1 MSGNRDPHDPG
12 FSGRTE
18 PTLGDVD
25 HLDKPRPAAESS
37 DGLPRMNIEPGYRR
51 NGPSGKNK
59 NKNKRKGG
67 PGWLVPLLVVLIA
80 LIAGGLWFNQSRLR
94 GLVPRTDYDDVLHRA
109 QVALQQ
115 GHLDGTDGTSARELF
130 EAARALEPDD
140 DSARQGLNDVG
151 RAEVARADAALQA
164 GHLDE
169 AQQALTNARELLGGG
184 SDVDRLTQAIA
195 KAQVSSGQTTT
206 LIEQAQ
212 QALSNGKIDGPDGAG
227 ALYQRALAAD
237 PDNAVAQHGLDQVG
251 DALAAQIQKSLDA
264 SDVAAASAGI
274 DHLSSL
280 RPNYS
285 QLPTLR
291 ASLSA
296 LQAQASGTLNDAINQ
311 GNDALRAGRVA
322 GDGNDTALAH
332 FKAALAIDPNNA
344 EAKAGLGQVAEALIV
359 QANAAVDSG
368 DTDQAKQLLAA
379 AANLTPKSA
388 DLVAARARLT
398 GQSANAGAADDNSD
412 DNAAP
417 TVSNLTPQQQAQVAS
432 MVQRAQI
439 AAARGNIM
447 SPPGDCAYDL
457 YRGALSVDG
466 NNQAALAGLQG
477 LPGLVQQQFNQA
489 LSSGNLSKAANL
501 LDALDNLSPGDTSLL
516 QSRQR
521 LADAWFDQAEQQ
533 LDSGDRGN
541 AVMSLQQGMK
551 LMPNDQRAQQLNARL
566 QGGG

>member
-18 PTLGDVD
+18 PKLGDLD
-25 HLDKPRPAAESS
+25 HLDKPRPPAEPS

-51 NGPSGKNK
+51 SGPPSKNR
-59 NKNKRKGG
+59 NKNKRGG
-67 PGWLVPLLVVLIA
+67 HGWWVPLLVVLVV
-80 LIAGGLWFNQSRLR
+80 LIAGGLWFNQNSLR

-109 QVALQQ
+109 QTALQQ

-130 EAARALEPDD
+130 EAARALEPDN

-151 RAEVARADAALQA
+151 RAEIARADAALQA

-206 LIEQAQ
+206 VIEQAQ
-212 QALSNGKIDGPDGAG
+212 QALSDGKIDGPDGAG

-237 PDNAVAQHGLDQVG
+237 PDNAVARHGLDQVG

-280 RPNYS
+280 LPNYS

-296 LQAQASGTLNDAINQ
+296 LQAQASGALTDAINQ

-332 FKAALAIDPNNA
+332 YKAALAIDPNNA
-344 EAKAGLGQVAEALIV
+344 QAKAGLGQVAEALIV
-359 QANAAVDSG
+359 QANAAIDSG
-368 DTDQAKQLLAA
+368 DADQAKQLLAA
-379 AANLTPKSA
+379 ASDLTPKSA
-388 DLVAARARLT
+388 DLIAARARLS
-398 GQSANAGAADDNSD
+398 GQAANAGADNTGS
-412 DNAAP
+412 DNAAS
-417 TVSNLTPQQQAQVAS
+417 TVSNLTPQQQVQVAN
-432 MVQRAQI
+432 MVQRAQV

-457 YRGALSVDG
+457 YRGALSIDG
-466 NNQAALAGLQG
+466 NNQAALTGLQE

-489 LSSGNLSKAANL
+489 VSSGNLSKAANL
-501 LDALDNLSPGDTSLL
+501 LDALDNLSPGDTGLL

-541 AVMSLQQGMK
+541 AVMSLQQGRK
-551 LMPNDQRAQQLNARL
+551 LMPNDQRAQQLSARL

>member
-18 PTLGDVD
+18 PKLGDLD
-25 HLDKPRPAAESS
+25 HLDKPRPAAEPN
-37 DGLPRMNIEPGYRR
+37 DGLPRMKIEPGYRR
-51 NGPSGKNK
+51 SGPPSKNR
-59 NKNKRKGG
+59 NKNKRGG

-80 LIAGGLWFNQSRLR
+80 LIAGGLWFNQGRLQ

-130 EAARALEPDD
+130 EAARALEPDN

-151 RAEVARADAALQA
+151 RAEIARADAALQA

-195 KAQVSSGQTTT
+195 KAQVSSGQNTT

-212 QALSNGKIDGPDGAG
+212 QALSDGKIDGPDGAG

-280 RPNYS
+280 LPNYS

-296 LQAQASGTLNDAINQ
+296 LQAQASGALTDAINQ

-332 FKAALAIDPNNA
+332 YKAALAIDPNNA
-344 EAKAGLGQVAEALIV
+344 QAKAGLGQVAEALIV
-359 QANAAVDSG
+359 QANAAIDSG

-379 AANLTPKSA
+379 AADLTPKSA
-388 DLVAARARLT
+388 DLVAARARLS
-398 GQSANAGAADDNSD
+398 GQSANAGADDTGSGN
-412 DNAAP
+412 DNVAP
-417 TVSNLTPQQQAQVAS
+417 TVSNLTPQQQAQVTN
-432 MVQRAQI
+432 MVQRAQV

-457 YRGALSVDG
+457 YRGALSIDG

-489 LSSGNLSKAANL
+489 VSSGNLSKAANL